1 MLIFALVLLI
11 LGSVNDEG
19 SRGFQEGLGILIL
32 VILSCLCQCCKTV
45 KEKNDMKSKAN
56 QRMQAGLDAQSTVL
70 RDG

>member
-19 SRGFQEGLGILIL
+19 SRGFQEGLGIFIL
-32 VILSCLCQCCKTV
+32 VTLSCLYQCCKTV
-45 KEKNDMKSKAN
+45 KEEIDMKSKAN